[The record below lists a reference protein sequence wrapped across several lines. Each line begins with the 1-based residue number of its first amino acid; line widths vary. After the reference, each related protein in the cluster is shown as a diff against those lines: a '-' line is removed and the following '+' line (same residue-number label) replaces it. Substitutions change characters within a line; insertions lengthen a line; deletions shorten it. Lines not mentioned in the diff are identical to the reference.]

1 MQNRPRRP
9 QFSAHPE
16 ASNANITS
24 AIGIEETVGHLRA
37 RHNSLY
43 TRTVMWITGLVCTAF
58 LLGSLA
64 QAWSNSQL
72 MLKVQDAQQHLQQD
86 QAHHNLLQQ
95 QARYYKDPAV
105 IESEARQQLGYV
117 RPGENPIVIVSA
129 DNQKQITVQQGTSV
143 PVPQSF
149 WQEWWR
155 TFLGINP
162 RKSP

>member
-1 MQNRPRRP
+1 MQSRPRRP
-9 QFSAHPE
+9 QFSTRPE

-24 AIGIEETVGHLRA
+24 AIGMEETVGHLRA

-72 MLKVQDAQQHLQQD
+72 MLKVQDAQRHLQQD
-86 QAHHNLLQQ
+86 QAHHNDLLQQ
-95 QARYYKDPAV
+95 AKYYKEPAV
-105 IESEARQQLGYV
+105 IENEARQELGYV
-117 RPGENPIVIVSA
+117 RPGENPIVIIGA
-129 DNQKQITVQQGTSV
+129 DNQKQTTMQPGRSV
-143 PVPQSF
+143 PIPQNF

-155 TFLGINP
+155 TFFGD
-162 RKSP
+162 